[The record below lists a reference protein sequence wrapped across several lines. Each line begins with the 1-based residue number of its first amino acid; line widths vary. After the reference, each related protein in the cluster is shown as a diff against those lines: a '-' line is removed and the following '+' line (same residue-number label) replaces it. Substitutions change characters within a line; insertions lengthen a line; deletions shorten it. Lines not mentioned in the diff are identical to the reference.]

1 MKVFL
6 FLNKKCRFFTKVFLV
21 FAASYLICMPL
32 TSCIKRGK
40 EGSGFVAKKE
50 ETFYSNL
57 AVEPENL
64 HPIKGSDYYSSLVQ
78 GYILESLLQ
87 RNQDTYE
94 WEPSLAERWEQ
105 SSDGKTF
112 VFHLHKGLK
121 WSDGKPLT
129 AKDVKFSLEAYKN
142 PSYGGIHYVSYFEG
156 MKSAEVIDDYTV
168 KFNTKDVYF
177 KNFETVAG
185 MLIIPEHIYR
195 MPEETGPSSE
205 TNKSSSKVGE
215 EKLNLNKTVIGS
227 GPYKII
233 KYQKGKMIVLSKNED
248 WFGKSISSN
257 KGQWNFKNIVFRF
270 ISDSNDAIFRMQK
283 EDLDFI
289 ALSAEDFE
297 KRTSASQWGDRL
309 EKVKYSNKAPSG
321 YGYIGFNL
329 KNPLFQDRRTRKALA
344 HLLNRELMNEK
355 FRFNY
360 SKLATGPWYSWSEY
374 ADSSVKPI
382 LFDPKEAA
390 RLLQAAGWRDKNKD
404 GILEKDF
411 KEGKKDFSFSVLSTG
426 DKDTERYLTVFQ
438 EDLKK
443 AGIHLS
449 IKVVDWTSLL
459 ALMDKKNFDSAM
471 LGWGSSPINPS
482 LEVDPKQ
489 IWHSDSSK
497 TGGSNYISYSNS
509 KVDKLIDKAR
519 RQLKKEE
526 RVKTLKE
533 VYRLIASDVPYI
545 FLFNN
550 PYRFYGVNKRI
561 QRPKPTFQY
570 KVGMSFWSFVNAN
583 SH

>member
-1 MKVFL
+1 MKVFS
-6 FLNKKCRFFTKVFLV
+6 FSSEYRVFTKVFVV
-21 FAASYLICMPL
+21 FLTGCFVCMPL
-32 TSCIKRGK
+32 TSCIKKKGSK
-40 EGSGFVAKKE
+40 ESSGFIAKKE

-64 HPIKGSDYYSSLVQ
+64 HPIKSSDYYASFVQ
-78 GYILESLLQ
+78 EHILESLLQ
-87 RNQDTYE
+87 RNSDNYQ
-94 WEPSLAERWEQ
+94 WESSLAERWEQ
-105 SSDGKTF
+105 SPDGKTF
-112 VFHLHKGLK
+112 IFHLHKGLK
-121 WSDGKPLT
+121 WADGRPLT
-129 AKDVKFSLEAYKN
+129 AKDVKFTLEAYKD
-142 PSYGGIHYVSYFEG
+142 PTYGGIHYVSYFEG
-156 MKSAEVIDDYTV
+156 MKNAEVIDDYTV

-185 MLIIPEHIYR
+185 MLIMPEHIYR
-195 MPEETGPSSE
+195 MPKNSDSSSE
-205 TNKSSSKVGE
+205 TDKNSSKTE
-215 EKLNLNKTVIGS
+215 EVKLNLNKTIIGS
-227 GPYKII
+227 GPYKIAQ
-233 KYQKGKMIVLSKNED
+233 YQKGKMIVLSKNEG
-248 WFGKSISSN
+248 WFGKNIPSN

-270 ISDSNDAIFRMQK
+270 ISDSNDAIFRIQK

-297 KRTSASQWGDRL
+297 KRTSASQWGNTL
-309 EKVKYSNKAPSG
+309 EKIKYSNKAPSG

-329 KNPLFQDRRTRKALA
+329 KNPLFQDSRTRKALA
-344 HLLNRELMNEK
+344 HLMNRELMNEK

-374 ADSSVKPI
+374 ADPSVKPI

-390 RLLQAAGWRDKNKD
+390 KLLQAAGWRDKNKD

-426 DKDTERYLTVFQ
+426 DKDAERYLTVFQ

-443 AGIHLS
+443 AGVHLS

-459 ALMDKKNFDSAM
+459 ALLDKKNFDSAM
-471 LGWGSSPINPS
+471 LGWGSSS

-497 TGGSNYISYSNS
+497 TGGSNYISYSNP

-519 RQLKKEE
+519 RQLNKEE
-526 RVKTLKE
+526 RIKTLRE
-533 VYRLIASDVPYI
+533 VYRLIADDVPYI

-561 QRPKPTFQY
+561 QRPKPALQY
-570 KVGMSFWSFVNAN
+570 KLGLSFWSFVNAN